1 MLICRTP
8 FRISLLGGGTD
19 FPEWYEK
26 NNGITISFTFDKYC
40 YVTLRKLS
48 PLFNFKYRLRYF
60 KNEFPKKINS
70 IKHPCIK
77 AVLEKYDKTND
88 PLEIIHSS
96 DIPGLSGLGSSSAF
110 TVSLI
115 NLILKHNNKIVSKK
129 KLGNISFNLEKKILK
144 ENIGAQDSLACAN
157 GGFNIISYT
166 KKNILIKNLNDSLNT
181 NSIINN
187 SLLVYTGQQRKSDD
201 IEEDKIK
208 NIKNKKILYQNLVE
222 LAVEGKKILQS
233 SSDKFL
239 IDFAYLLKENWE
251 NKKNLS
257 KKVTNNKID
266 ELYNFG
272 LKNGA
277 IAGKLLGA
285 GGGGFMFFLCK
296 SHHDQKFL
304 MKQLKDF
311 NKITFK
317 LENSGSSI
325 IYKSESDEI

>member
-60 KNEFPKKINS
+60 KNEFPKKMNS

-77 AVLEKYDKTND
+77 AVLEKYDEKND

-110 TVSLI
+110 TVSLL
-115 NLILKHNNKIVSKK
+115 NLILIYNNKIVSKK
-129 KLGNISFNLEKKILK
+129 NLGNLSFNLEKRILK

-157 GGFNIISYT
+157 GGFNIITYN
-166 KKNILIKNLNDSLNT
+166 KKNILIKNLKDSLNT

-187 SLLVYTGQQRKSDD
+187 SLLVYTGQQRKSED
-201 IEEDKIK
+201 IEKDKIK
-208 NIKNKKILYQNLVE
+208 NIKYKKISYQNLVD

-233 SSDKFL
+233 YSNNFL
-239 IDFAYLLKENWE
+239 MDFAYLLKENWE

-296 SHHDQKFL
+296 NHQDQKFL
-304 MKQLKDF
+304 LKKLKGY